1 MSSEADSKIANG
13 GTTSGRAEET
23 GGFGNSRRLPCR
35 VTVKSRGV
43 EWFIY
48 NRSSAYDAIL
58 KSMRSKEKMDH
69 VHASPSVQLPE
80 ETSKPDSNTKYYCG
94 SAGSVHEEDAPSS
107 TKQKGERD
115 GQDDDTIT
123 DSDSRSTP
131 FDTSARYSNSTSSS
145 LPLFLSILPVR
156 IECNKGAIV
165 MGNRNTRSI
174 LTAKFDN
181 AIGQIDARASGA
193 LDQYKQMFDFDF
205 SHPVVEFK
213 HNKDYVESHLS
224 EGAQRFSRS
233 SETLEKKPRWFEIVD
248 HRSQF
253 YSLLTSFRDYVPY
266 HRGSI
271 ESTTHRR
278 LYSGGTPKP
287 RDENTSVYGQNRWLG
302 LTRYLDD
309 DDDLMEQERWK
320 AIEYGAFPTIVDSP
334 EISMCI
340 YWDVPGL
347 VPDPRSTRNPLPG
360 FEGDINGDAPP
371 DWVIELKFRGGTV
384 NYGPWADRQ
393 RADLQ
398 AVFFPTLY
406 KDAIPAARLQPG
418 ELRISTVMKV
428 VLEIEE
434 QTTFR
439 VPTRED
445 SKDWKWKGQTI
456 TSNAA
461 DAKRKKKRDHAKAD
475 KGKKVGQSPEV
486 RSFAWLDIKVLAD
499 STVSFAMDMVARST
513 GYRNC
518 VDLDLKGVE
527 MSSSV
532 NHGLLLR
539 SQSQVM
545 SCNISNPLGWSALRH
560 WHVNIKT
567 CGLELF
573 MLRDHMFLMTDLIND
588 WTSGPP
594 GEFHAFVPF
603 QYSIALRFDDFKL
616 FLNANDSNIVN
627 NPSDLDDNNF
637 VVIWGQ
643 QLKADLVIPS
653 KSFRPVRNQIT
664 LAIELTDG
672 GVDIR
677 TPPRNTQHTFLH
689 GSDIA
694 TLKKLRVDGSY
705 NFFATTSPSLT
716 DILLL
721 SVLGVAPRLH
731 LYGFVVRY
739 LMKIKDN
746 YFGDDIHFRTLEEYQ
761 GQIHMSEE
769 HLLGVSAP
777 GQHSRLSND
786 LDVILDI
793 ATEDSCVLLPAN
805 LYSSESHVSLEIPS
819 ITADLRITN
828 YYMDLAIAFSPVAVS
843 HMSLV
848 EDGQVHAVSNSRTQV
863 FVDGLEVFGHRLF
876 GLPPTEPTYVCNWD
890 FNIGHVR
897 GECSVDLFHCLSMA
911 LRCFNLSIDDHENA
925 LPPLN
930 PLVTHDVTFVRARVR
945 PILLRLLIDQKAF
958 LLSTQTV
965 KIEYNDWAGPQL
977 SDRLYILVPALTLS
991 VMDAHGVS
999 MGRSLQESV
1008 ANTHA
1013 YVKLTLE
1020 LSKIKRKQDFDV
1032 DRHMQQNH
1040 IFLHDSRTRR
1050 VPWLVLEQDQPGA
1063 SGASN
1068 RLTKPRPPAM
1078 MFPSMPGP
1086 VSTPANV
1093 TVDEFSLMSGT
1104 GSSARAS
1111 SRRSS
1116 FLSTAS
1122 SRQGK
1127 VNRRGG
1133 GDITPYL
1140 QRRHA
1145 RGPHHQF
1152 QSMAYHSTA
1161 ESQASK
1167 EAIAPLAQRDSHIG
1181 SSVKQD
1187 YLSRSSFAFTSPY
1200 KQPSFPFLSI
1210 QPDINDVPVCPRH
1223 LLPDALVTDSTAP
1236 NIPRPRISDQGTEQS
1251 SFMVNLGQGVQAMC
1265 TPEAL
1270 LVVTQLIACF
1280 QTTDAVTLLDTLQ
1293 LDAMTDVLSAEA
1305 KRSEGVRI
1313 ADVRIHV
1320 PWMGA
1325 RLISTDNSSSNDIER
1340 NGRYDIVLEKLAVTA
1355 QSSPNF
1361 SDFIPSSPGSQ
1372 SSFHLILDRMICSA
1386 REPRNN
1392 STEED
1397 QAIISLSIRDP
1408 VAWVWYGSSLAAG
1421 LQFQTLDIESA
1432 GRKVHYISLLIQQ
1445 ILVTSEKITQRFRK
1459 IEKERRSRLQLLVLL
1474 LTVEGKDVPDPPF
1487 LTRVSNVLRSA
1498 SHHLRTSDSWKM
1510 MSRLRYIHHCL
1521 PAHSR
1526 DKIHAQCVHR
1536 LASCPEDAGSRVIA
1550 SFEHWRRWD
1559 LAHIR
1564 SSLLLQKVFDQ
1575 SLNSPARDLQPPV
1588 PTKATLRA
1596 GNIKI
1601 LAEPQNEVVIE
1612 ELIIGVALHQLETRQ
1627 GVASTLKTSLSGRST
1642 IQVHCA
1648 KIDVRLQWT
1657 LVELIEDLNGTIQAT
1672 QVPHRKHT
1680 NSLETATPLPP
1691 QDPCLHLAVTS
1702 DISTV
1707 TLETKNLKVTSLCQD
1722 LRVSII
1728 SLQKGANLETSLL
1741 SVLVDADAVTSE
1753 TQYRSMDLTLLKLQR
1768 PRAFG
1773 CKNGAMA
1780 RIGRRSCKVVGSS
1793 DIVSFLVFANP
1804 LELIEIADSVLK
1816 DEVAHIKRQ
1825 VKSIQLA
1832 THPVT
1837 SPVATD
1843 HTVSLL
1849 EVHVALSLDSYLIN
1863 LRMLP
1868 SLVYQISGKGARTSF
1883 KPTPRGRHDTVVGID
1898 FKEHSHGFKSLM
1910 IDASNGLSTLDMP
1923 PVSVRLG
1930 IDLGP
1935 NQKSVVFKALVES
1948 IVFDASAVHAIIN
1961 TLNRPE
1967 ILRFAEDFRAG
1978 ASSVQDRYW
1987 QIFGVTESHN
1997 EKSSSWP
2004 ILYSAYVILLRLQ
2017 AKTSDTLSIAPGAQ
2031 LQVNMDRITMKATN
2045 RDQGHRAANK
2055 FPKAEI
2061 EVKSLQLKLSRFD
2074 NEGVHPCGDIA
2085 IGAVL
2090 RSTLEPNDQAEIV
2103 RAYQIRSS
2111 SLEIS
2116 LYTDTASVVVNIV
2129 AYLEDALKTVDL
2141 SHEVQALRKLGH
2153 ASLRRNDA
2161 RLDKIRKDESH
2172 SSAERAVLFNSIYSL
2187 EMTNICVAWMIG
2199 RSVPIS
2205 PDREPEDLILSFAQI
2220 DLSTK
2225 KGNVARLVIQD
2236 FQLQMVPHSKSPTL
2250 RSQNSAL
2257 LPELVFNVAYVSTGQ
2272 DRRLAF
2278 QAAGKS
2284 LDLRLT
2290 SHFILP
2296 ASDLR
2301 RSIAL
2306 SVQQV
2311 RTATSDWNASPT
2323 IVSGQRKALFSDK
2336 KLASLL
2342 VDADFAG
2349 ASVIVQ
2355 GRSFA
2360 DSHSLAVDVLRG
2372 VRIPQHG
2379 RYNQFTPDD
2388 ANNSSITL
2396 RAPGI
2401 AFKVEYRNGGPYDQ
2415 SLNAETKI
2423 DASSNVLH
2431 PTVVPLVMEI
2441 SSSIKDAVGDSGEQE
2456 QATKTHISQPKF
2468 LGDERLRGA
2477 DPIAIFGNCK
2487 LNLGLRI
2494 CRQEFSL
2501 SCQPI
2506 ARVAATARF
2515 QDIYITVNTVQ
2526 SNEHGRF
2533 FAISAASTKLHA
2545 SVQHVYSRESTGNFE
2560 VDSIVVSL
2568 MNSKHIGTANGISAI
2583 LNISPMKAQINAK
2596 QSQDFLLF
2604 REIWIPPEIRRSST
2618 ATAPV
2623 PASESQAFIVRRY
2636 QHIAAAGAFP
2646 WNATVSVAGLEIKLD
2661 LGQSLGKSALIIT
2674 SFWIS
2679 SKKTSKWEQN
2689 LCAGMNKM
2697 AVNSTGRMSGFVEL
2711 QDLKVR
2717 TSIQWPIVI
2726 NAHNQTPLVQAS
2738 LAFDGL
2744 RVRASFDYQA
2754 FFIADITVFEFLMYN
2769 VRDLQDT
2776 GRDRL
2781 VGVLDGEKVQV
2792 YCTTTSASQAIALYQ
2807 AFQRLCQEKLT
2818 AYETSLKDIEKFL
2831 RRKSSINPLAMR
2843 AAISKQEEPAAEIKL
2858 SPLRLQTNV
2867 VVTLKSVNIGA
2878 FPSTFVDSQILKLE
2892 AFDASARFAV
2902 VLERE
2907 KIHST
2912 LGMTLGQLRVALASV
2927 TRPNVQKTLGEVS
2940 MADIVASAIN
2950 SRGGTILR
2958 VPKLVASMETWQN
2971 PDSTHIDYIFKSSFQ
2986 GKVDVGWNY
2995 SRISYI
3001 RGMWTSHARSLAQ
3014 RLGKPL
3020 PQSAVQIT
3028 GGARL
3033 EGEDES
3039 SQSGE
3044 GEQEKITAVVNVP
3057 QSKYQYTALQPPT
3070 IETPQLRDMGEAT
3083 PPLEWIG
3090 LHRER
3095 LPNLTH
3101 QIIIVT
3107 LLEVAKEVDDAY
3119 SKILGSS

>member
-13 GTTSGRAEET
+13 GSTSGRAEET
-23 GGFGNSRRLPCR
+23 GGVGKSRRLPCR

-48 NRSSAYDAIL
+48 NRSLAYDAIL
-58 KSMRSKEKMDH
+58 KSMRSKEEMDH
-69 VHASPSVQLPE
+69 AHASPSAKLPE
-80 ETSKPDSNTKYYCG
+80 ETSKPDPNTKYYCG

-123 DSDSRSTP
+123 DSDSRSTS
-131 FDTSARYSNSTSSS
+131 FDISARDSNSTSSP

-181 AIGQIDARASGA
+181 AVGQIDARASGA

-233 SETLEKKPRWFEIVD
+233 SETLEKKPRWFGIVD
-248 HRSQF
+248 QRSPV

-266 HRGSI
+266 RRVSI

-287 RDENTSVYGQNRWLG
+287 RDENAGVYGQNRWLG

-334 EISMCI
+334 EISICI

-347 VPDPRSTRNPLPG
+347 VPDSRSTRNPLPG

-418 ELRISTVMKV
+418 QLRISTVMKV

-461 DAKRKKKRDHAKAD
+461 DAKRKKKKDHAKTD
-475 KGKKVGQSPEV
+475 NGKKVGQSPEV
-486 RSFAWLDIKVLAD
+486 RSFAWLDIKVLPD

-513 GYRNC
+513 GYKNC

-532 NHGLLLR
+532 NHGLLWR

-545 SCNISNPLGWSALRH
+545 SCNISNPLGWNALRH
-560 WHVNIKT
+560 WHVDIKT

-573 MLRDHMFLMTDLIND
+573 MLRDHMFLITDLIND

-603 QYSIALRFDDFKL
+603 QYSIVLRFDDLKL

-643 QLKADLVIPS
+643 RLKADLVIPL
-653 KSFRPVRNQIT
+653 KSFRPVRNQVT
-664 LAIELTDG
+664 LSIELADG

-677 TPPRNTQHTFLH
+677 TTPRNTQHTFLH
-689 GSDIA
+689 GSDVA

-705 NFFATTSPSLT
+705 NFFGTTSPNLT

-721 SVLGVAPRLH
+721 SVLGVAPRLD
-731 LYGFVVRY
+731 LYGSLVRY

-761 GQIHMSEE
+761 SQINMSEE
-769 HLLGVSAP
+769 HALGVSAP

-805 LYSSESHVSLEIPS
+805 LYSSESNVRLEIPS

-848 EDGQVHAVSNSRTQV
+848 EDGQVRAVSYPRTQV
-863 FVDGLEVFGHRLF
+863 FVDGLEVSGHRLF

-897 GECSVDLFHCLSMA
+897 GECSVDFFHCLSMA
-911 LRCFNLSIDDHENA
+911 IRCFNLSFDDHENA

-930 PLVTHDVTFVRARVR
+930 PLVIHDVTFVRARVR
-945 PILLRLLIDQKAF
+945 PILLGLLIDQKAF

-965 KIEYNDWAGPQL
+965 KIEYNDWAGPQF

-1020 LSKIKRKQDFDV
+1020 LGKIKRKQDFDV

-1040 IFLHDSRTRR
+1040 IALHDSRTRR

-1086 VSTPANV
+1086 VSAPAKV
-1093 TVDEFSLMSGT
+1093 TADEFSLMSGT

-1111 SRRSS
+1111 SRRIS

-1122 SRQGK
+1122 TRQGK

-1133 GDITPYL
+1133 GDVTSYL

-1152 QSMAYHSTA
+1152 QSMAYHSTV
-1161 ESQASK
+1161 ESRASK
-1167 EAIAPLAQRDSHIG
+1167 EAITPLAQGDSHIG

-1187 YLSRSSFAFTSPY
+1187 HLSRSSFAFTSPY
-1200 KQPSFPFLSI
+1200 KQPNFDFLSI

-1223 LLPDALVTDSTAP
+1223 LLPDALVADSNAS
-1236 NIPRPRISDQGTEQS
+1236 NFARPRISDQGTEQS

-1270 LVVTQLIACF
+1270 WVVTQLIARF
-1280 QTTDAVTLLDTLQ
+1280 QMTDAVTLLDTLQ
-1293 LDAMTDVLSAEA
+1293 LDAITDVLSAEA
-1305 KRSEGVRI
+1305 KRTEGVQI
-1313 ADVRIHV
+1313 ADVRIYV

-1325 RLISTDNSSSNDIER
+1325 RFISTDNSSSNDIRR

-1355 QSSPNF
+1355 RFSPNF
-1361 SDFIPSSPGSQ
+1361 SSFMPSSLGSQ
-1372 SSFHLILDRMICSA
+1372 SSFHLVLDRMICSA

-1392 STEED
+1392 STED
-1397 QAIISLSIRDP
+1397 QAIISFSLWDP
-1408 VAWVWYGSSLAAG
+1408 VAWIWYGTSLAAG

-1445 ILVTSEKITQRFRK
+1445 TLVMSEKFTQRLSR

-1510 MSRLRYIHHCL
+1510 MSRLRYIYHCL

-1526 DKIHAQCVHR
+1526 DKIHAQCVHS

-1559 LAHIR
+1559 LAHVR
-1564 SSLLLQKVFDQ
+1564 SSLLLQKVFGQ

-1596 GNIKI
+1596 GKIKI
-1601 LAEPQNEVVIE
+1601 LVEPQNKVVIE
-1612 ELIIGVALHQLETRQ
+1612 ELIIGVALHQLKTRQ
-1627 GVASTLKTSLSGRST
+1627 DVAYTLQPSPSGRST

-1648 KIDVRLQWT
+1648 KVDVRLQWT
-1657 LVELIEDLNGTIQAT
+1657 LVELIEDLNRTIQAT
-1672 QVPHRKHT
+1672 QVPHRKNT

-1691 QDPCLHLAVTS
+1691 QDPCLHLAVSS
-1702 DISTV
+1702 DISIV
-1707 TLETKNLKVTSLCQD
+1707 TLETKNMKATSLCQD

-1728 SLQKGANLETSLL
+1728 SLQRGANLETSLL
-1741 SVLVDADAVTSE
+1741 SVLVDVDAVTSE
-1753 TQYRSMDLTLLKLQR
+1753 TQYRSMNLTILKLQR

-1773 CKNGAMA
+1773 SKNGA
-1780 RIGRRSCKVVGSS
+1780 IGRTGSRSWKVVGSS
-1793 DIVSFLVFANP
+1793 DIVSFLVLANP

-1816 DEVAHIKRQ
+1816 DEVAHIKQQ

-1832 THPVT
+1832 TSPIT
-1837 SPVATD
+1837 SPIATD
-1843 HTVSLL
+1843 HTVGLL
-1849 EVHVALSLDSYLIN
+1849 EAHVALSLDSYLIN
-1863 LRMLP
+1863 LRVLP

-1910 IDASNGLSTLDMP
+1910 IDASNDLSTLDMP

-1935 NQKSVVFKALVES
+1935 NQKSVLLKALVES
-1948 IVFDASAVHAIIN
+1948 IVFDASAVHAIFN

-1967 ILRFAEDFRAG
+1967 ILRLAEDFREG

-1997 EKSSSWP
+1997 EKLSSEP

-2017 AKTSDTLSIAPGAQ
+2017 AKTSDALSIAPGAQ

-2045 RDQGHRAANK
+2045 RDQGNGAATE
-2055 FPKAEI
+2055 FSKAEI
-2061 EVKSLQLKLSRFD
+2061 EFKSLQLKLSRFD
-2074 NEGVHPCGDIA
+2074 NGGVHACGDIA
-2085 IGAVL
+2085 VGAVL
-2090 RSTLEPNDQAEIV
+2090 RSTLEPNDQAEVV

-2111 SLEIS
+2111 SLEIN
-2116 LYTDTASVVVNIV
+2116 LHTDTASVVVNLI
-2129 AYLEDALKTVDL
+2129 ANLEDALKTVDL

-2153 ASLRRNDA
+2153 ARMRRNGA
-2161 RLDKIRKDESH
+2161 PLDIVRKDESH
-2172 SSAERAVLFNSIYSL
+2172 GSAERVVLFSSIYSL
-2187 EMTNICVAWMIG
+2187 EMTNICVAWIIG
-2199 RSVPIS
+2199 RSVLIS
-2205 PDREPEDLILSFAQI
+2205 PDREPEDLILSFAKI

-2225 KGNVARLVIQD
+2225 KGNAARLLIQD
-2236 FQLQMVPHSKSPTL
+2236 FQLQMVPHSTKSPTL

-2323 IVSGQRKALFSDK
+2323 IIGGKRKALFSDK

-2349 ASVIVQ
+2349 ASVIIQ
-2355 GRSFA
+2355 GRSLA
-2360 DSHSLAVDVLRG
+2360 DSHCLAVDVLRG

-2379 RYNQFTPDD
+2379 RYNQFTPDN
-2388 ANNSSITL
+2388 ANNSSTTL

-2456 QATKTHISQPKF
+2456 QATNTHISQPKF

-2515 QDIYITVNTVQ
+2515 QDIYITVNTVR

-2533 FAISAASTKLHA
+2533 FAMSAAFTSLHA

-2560 VDSIVVSL
+2560 VESIVVSL

-2623 PASESQAFIVRRY
+2623 PASKSQAFIVHRY
-2636 QHIAAAGAFP
+2636 QHIAAASAFP
-2646 WNATVSVAGLEIKLD
+2646 WNATVSVAELEVKLD
-2661 LGQSLGKSALIIT
+2661 LGQSLGKSALSIT

-2679 SKKTSKWEQN
+2679 FKKTSEWEQN
-2689 LCAGMNKM
+2689 LCVGMKKM

-2711 QDLKVR
+2711 QNLKVR
-2717 TSIQWPIVI
+2717 TSIQWPIVSE
-2726 NAHNQTPLVQAS
+2726 AHNQTPLVQAS

-2744 RVRASFDYQA
+2744 QVRASFDYQA

-2769 VRDLQDT
+2769 VKELQDT

-2831 RRKSSINPLAMR
+2831 RRKSSINPLALR
-2843 AAISKQEEPAAEIKL
+2843 AAVSKQEEPAAEIKL

-2927 TRPNVQKTLGEVS
+2927 TRPTVQKTLGEVS
-2940 MADIVASAIN
+2940 MADVVASAIN
-2950 SRGGTILR
+2950 SRGGTILK

-3033 EGEDES
+3033 EGEVES
-3039 SQSGE
+3039 THSSE